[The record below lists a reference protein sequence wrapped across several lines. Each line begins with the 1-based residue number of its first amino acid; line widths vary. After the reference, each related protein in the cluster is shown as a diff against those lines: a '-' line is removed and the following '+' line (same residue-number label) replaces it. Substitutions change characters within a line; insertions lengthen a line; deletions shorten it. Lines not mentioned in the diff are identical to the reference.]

1 MRNDLFLLLFFSA
14 RNSFGI
20 MFLLGRR
27 QSEESLALRGQSTK
41 CYLRT
46 SIPINIMARA
56 KFTSV
61 FLCISFPGP

>member
-1 MRNDLFLLLFFSA
+1 MRTDLFLLLFFSA

-20 MFLLGRR
+20 MFLLGSGH
-27 QSEESLALRGQSTK
+27 SEENLALRGQSTK
-41 CYLRT
+41 YYLRT
-46 SIPINIMARA
+46 SIPINVMARA

>member
-1 MRNDLFLLLFFSA
+1 MRTDLFLLLFFSA

-27 QSEESLALRGQSTK
+27 QSEENLALRGQSTK
-41 CYLRT
+41 YYLRT

-56 KFTSV
+56 KSTSV

>member
-1 MRNDLFLLLFFSA
+1 MRNDLFFYYFLSV

-20 MFLLGRR
+20 MFLLGSGH
-27 QSEESLALRGQSTK
+27 SEENLALRGQSTK
-41 CYLRT
+41 YYLRT

-56 KFTSV
+56 KSTSV

>member
-1 MRNDLFLLLFFSA
+1 MRNDLFFYYFLSV

-20 MFLLGRR
+20 MFLLGSGH
-27 QSEESLALRGQSTK
+27 SEENLALRGQSTK
-41 CYLRT
+41 YYLRT
-46 SIPINIMARA
+46 SIPIMARA

>member
-1 MRNDLFLLLFFSA
+1 MRNDLFFYYFLSV

-20 MFLLGRR
+20 MFLLGSGH
-27 QSEESLALRGQSTK
+27 SEENLALRGQSAK
-41 CYLRT
+41 YYLRT

>member
-1 MRNDLFLLLFFSA
+1 
-14 RNSFGI
+14 

-27 QSEESLALRGQSTK
+27 QPEENLALRGQSTK
-41 CYLRT
+41 YYPRT
-46 SIPINIMARA
+46 SIPINRA